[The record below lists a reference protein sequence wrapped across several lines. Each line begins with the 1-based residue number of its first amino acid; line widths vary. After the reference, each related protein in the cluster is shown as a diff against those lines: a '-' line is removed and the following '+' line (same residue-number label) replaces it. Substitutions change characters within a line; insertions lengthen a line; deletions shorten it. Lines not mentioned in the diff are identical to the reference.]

1 MMVQE
6 GLLKKYALFLQ
17 LAKSAVAPPAPPVQP
32 ALQKYLHYVLG
43 PVLIKI
49 NTVLANFNNTGPSLI
64 LDN

>member
-6 GLLKKYALFLQ
+6 GLWKKYALFLQ
-17 LAKSAVAPPAPPVQP
+17 LAKSAPPVQP